1 MNTVIQMHIDEF
13 DEKILVSIKNLFKD
27 KRITIKI
34 SDIPDDSEKTDL
46 LINAEMKSSKRKL
59 SDFIGKVDW
68 PFDGMDYQNSV
79 RNEWK

>member
-13 DEKILVSIKNLFKD
+13 NEKILDSIKTLFKN

-34 SDIPDDSEKTDL
+34 SDIPDDSENADL
-46 LINAEMKSSKRKL
+46 SINAEITSSKRKL

-68 PFDGMDYQNSV
+68 PLDGMDFQNSI